1 MIVSFYYYIDKKH
14 NFRKCKE
21 IIYFIVFSYMISL
34 QFNIFL
40 KISQGST
47 VTYFIKTKYFGKT
60 NFKIIKKCCVTEHLC
75 NTASFFLT
83 IYFMRSIHRIT
94 LFALF
99 DLWIHRIGQDHVD
112 KIGGNYFLHHARRHF
127 RRNSLLITFYKHRQN
142 IRAKSFKQQQWL
154 YLICGNFQYRKNS
167 FPQCIFYLLL
177 KLWVTGGTQ

>member
-142 IRAKSFKQQQWL
+142 ALTISSFV
-154 YLICGNFQYRKNS
+154 CADFS
-167 FPQCIFYLLL
+167 ACIPIAITPIGHNGRTHRVILFVVYAMNLL
-177 KLWVTGGTQ
+177 